1 MTAQRIDYRETLPVP
16 TCEARS
22 GYLQESNGFGPAF
35 CMGRRGLRSI
45 IDRQGFRRFAC
56 GAKGHRQSV
65 IRLFGEAPRE
75 WTESEL
81 RAQWG
86 DR

>member
-1 MTAQRIDYRETLPVP
+1 MTAQRIDYREALPVP
-16 TCEARS
+16 TCEARAGWS
-22 GYLQESNGFGPAF
+22 RTDNGPAF

-75 WTESEL
+75 WTEAESREV
-81 RAQWG
+81 WG
-86 DR
+86 K